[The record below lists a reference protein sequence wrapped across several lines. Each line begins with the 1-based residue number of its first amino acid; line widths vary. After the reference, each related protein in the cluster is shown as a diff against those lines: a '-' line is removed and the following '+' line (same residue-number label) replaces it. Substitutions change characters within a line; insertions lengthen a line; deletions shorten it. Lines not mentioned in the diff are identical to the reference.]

1 MFEPTTKD
9 QRSPLVT
16 RRPARVAMALAAT
29 LATVATVSVATAAA
43 SDDASPDAGQV
54 TGTTR
59 FESDWV
65 YSLELPEG
73 WRLFSALADTS
84 GGEDL
89 FDGPGGV
96 NARVGGQASEPG
108 DTVEGRVAANRGI

>member
-9 QRSPLVT
+9 RRSPLDAH
-16 RRPARVAMALAAT
+16 RPARMAVAMAVALVSIAAASMT
-29 LATVATVSVATAAA
+29 TAAA

-73 WRLFSALADTS
+73 WRLFLGVGRHFGR
-84 GGEDL
+84 GGPL
-89 FDGPGGV
+89 RW
-96 NARVGGQASEPG
+96 A
-108 DTVEGRVAANRGI
+108 